1 MRGLMEKDLRLTLAR
16 KQTLLIFIVM
26 AMIMGVTMD
35 GSFLVGYLTM
45 LGSII
50 AVGTISYDEFDNG
63 FAFLMTLPFDRK
75 TYVSEKYLFSLL
87 MEAGS
92 WCAGAIIYCIGSLVR
107 GSGVNPLGELPM
119 LLSLIPVL
127 FLSVSVFIPLQLRYG
142 SEKSRV
148 ALFLVFG
155 LMALLVFGAKQF
167 MSGREQTLAGL
178 EASLDA
184 LPPAVVLLILTAV
197 CGILSFVSY
206 LCSVRIMEKKEF

>member
-1 MRGLMEKDLRLTLAR
+1 MRGLFEKDLRLTLAR

-26 AMIMGVTMD
+26 ALIMGMTMD

-63 FAFLMTLPFDRK
+63 FAFLMTLPFERK
-75 TYVSEKYLFSLL
+75 TYVREKYIFCLM
-87 MEAGS
+87 MEAAS
-92 WCAGAIIYCIGSLVR
+92 WCAGALIYCLGSLVR
-107 GSGVNPLGELPM
+107 GGGENPAGDLPM
-119 LLSLIPVL
+119 LLSLVPVL
-127 FLSVSVFIPLQLRYG
+127 FLSVSVFIPLVLRYG

-155 LMALLVFGAKQF
+155 LMALIIFGTKQVLAGQEEIF
-167 MSGREQTLAGL
+167 AGL
-178 EASLDA
+178 EAA
-184 LPPAVVLLILTAV
+184 LEDLPSAVILLILTV
-197 CGILSFVSY
+197 FCGVLSFVSY

>member
-1 MRGLMEKDLRLTLAR
+1 MRGLFEKDLRLTLAR

-26 AMIMGVTMD
+26 ALIMGMTMD

-63 FAFLMTLPFDRK
+63 FAFLMTLPFERK
-75 TYVSEKYLFSLL
+75 TYVREKYLFCLM
-87 MEAGS
+87 MEAVS
-92 WCAGAIIYCIGSLVR
+92 WCAGALIYCLGSLVR
-107 GSGVNPLGELPM
+107 EGGGNPAGDLPM

-127 FLSVSVFIPLQLRYG
+127 FLSVSVFIPLVLRYG

-155 LMALLVFGAKQF
+155 LMALIIFGAKQVLAGQAEIF
-167 MSGREQTLAGL
+167 AGL
-178 EASLDA
+178 EAA
-184 LPPAVVLLILTAV
+184 LEDLPSAVILLILTAF
-197 CGILSFVSY
+197 CGVLSFVSY

>member
-45 LGSII
+45 LGAII

-92 WCAGAIIYCIGSLVR
+92 WCAGALIYCIGSLVR
-107 GSGVNPLGELPM
+107 GGGGNPAGDLPM

-127 FLSVSVFIPLQLRYG
+127 FLSVSVFIPLVLKYG

-148 ALFLVFG
+148 ALYLVFG
-155 LMALLVFGAKQF
+155 VMALIALGAKQV
-167 MSGREQTLAGL
+167 MSGREASFAGL
-178 EASLDA
+178 EKTLDA
-184 LPPAVVLLILTAV
+184 MSPAVVLLILTAV
-197 CGILSFVSY
+197 CGILSFISY